1 MTLNVKG
8 VEPVCIAPV
17 RGYVVSVNCEWLY
30 TCARGRTRVCGSCSA
45 REKGAVAQARR
56 QLAQAVGSTEAGGTS
71 LSRTA
76 GRPETGHTTPPLSIS
91 IYLSLQCHP
100 TCLLLTLRPLEFPLA
115 YAPTLSLTPPS
126 HLLSPHALDRS
137 TRPHL
142 FCPRSRIHS
151 HSRIHPPLLSVL
163 PLLSLLSAGRP
174 WDVPDLP
181 DP

>member
-30 TCARGRTRVCGSCSA
+30 TCVRGRTRVCGSCSA

-126 HLLSPHALDRS
+126 HLLSPTR
-137 TRPHL
+137 TRPQ
-142 FCPRSRIHS
+142 HS
-151 HSRIHPPLLSVL
+151 TTLVL
-163 PLLSLLSAGRP
+163 PTFTYPLSLTHSPSVALCPSLALSALSWAALGRTRP
-174 WDVPDLP
+174 A
-181 DP
+181 